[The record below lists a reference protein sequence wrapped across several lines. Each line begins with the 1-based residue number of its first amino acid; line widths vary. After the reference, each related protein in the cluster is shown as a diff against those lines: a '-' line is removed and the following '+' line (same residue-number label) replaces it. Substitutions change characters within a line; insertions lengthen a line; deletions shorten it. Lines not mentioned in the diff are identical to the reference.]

1 MPIDKMHIRDCMLFE
16 FKLGKNAV
24 KASESICKAYPKC
37 CLDIWTCQNWFVRFK
52 TGDFDLDDKKRSRRP
67 VEVDVELLSTMS
79 S

>member
-1 MPIDKMHIRDCMLFE
+1 MHIRHCMLFE

-24 KASESICKAYPKC
+24 QATESICKAYLEC
-37 CLDIWTCQNWFVRFK
+37 CLEIRTCQNWFVRFK